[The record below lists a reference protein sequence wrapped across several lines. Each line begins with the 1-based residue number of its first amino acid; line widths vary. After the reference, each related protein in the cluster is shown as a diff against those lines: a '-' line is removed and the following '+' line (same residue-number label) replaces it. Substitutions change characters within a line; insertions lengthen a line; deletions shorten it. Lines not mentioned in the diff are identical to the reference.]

1 MIDLTVSIMNVH
13 GPRMARIKR
22 TSASD
27 GRPIEAKF
35 RSAQKDILLSDTTE
49 SLVRAAWTE
58 GDINSPKIGKL
69 HAPQSVPIPDRS
81 LAEWTALVAEAI
93 ETSPGYGNSP
103 SGSLSPPPRRFGSI
117 DNDDAPHDDSG
128 LFSEG
133 FPDEMMD
140 MAEAEDA
147 KQRKSVLDNIEAQV
161 PAV

>member
-1 MIDLTVSIMNVH
+1 MNIH
-13 GPRMARIKR
+13 GPRMARMKR
-22 TSASD
+22 TSPSD
-27 GRPIEAKF
+27 GRPIETKF
-35 RSAQKDILLSDTTE
+35 RSAQKNILLSDTTE

-58 GDINSPKIGKL
+58 GGIDSPKIGKL

-81 LAEWTALVAEAI
+81 LAEWTALIAETM

-103 SGSLSPPPRRFGSI
+103 GSLSPPPRRFGSI
-117 DNDDAPHDDSG
+117 DNDDTPHGDPS
-128 LFSEG
+128 LFSAG

-161 PAV
+161 PAVRASSV